1 MRHIK
6 GIKRPDIILQVDNM
20 VNENSE
26 IYFIDK
32 FIEFLILN
40 DPDRYNRKTKSIG
53 RISFDNKVY
62 LKIYLYSY
70 LNGIRGS
77 RSIEKE
83 CKRNIELIWLLE
95 NLQPNYWSINNYR
108 KNHKEEIKSMT
119 LEFRK
124 YLKEFEYITDE
135 LIAYDGSKIKADA
148 DKRSYSLKKLE
159 NKLSKIKETIT
170 VYIDNS
176 ENIDN
181 YEELLLEFQNDKKSF
196 EFKYSKLEGEN
207 LELKER
213 ISFLMEKEERLNT
226 DKKVI
231 ETYIKKKDQKRA
243 CRRKFPVKRKK

>member
-1 MRHIK
+1 
-6 GIKRPDIILQVDNM
+6 M
-20 VNENSE
+20 VAESSE

-32 FIEFLILN
+32 FIEFLILSN
-40 DPDRYNRKTKSIG
+40 PDKYNRETKSVG
-53 RISFDNKVY
+53 RISFDNKIY

-148 DKRSYSLKKLE
+148 NKRSYSLKKLE

-170 VYIDNS
+170 AYINNS
-176 ENIDN
+176 DNIDS
-181 YEELLLEFQNDKKSF
+181 YEELLLEYENDKESF
-196 EFKYSKLEGEN
+196 ELKYSELEGEN

-213 ISFLMEKEERLNT
+213 ISFLMTKEERLNT
-226 DKKVI
+226 DRKVI
-231 ETYIKKKDQKRA
+231 ETYIKKKDQKKRG
-243 CRRKFPVKRKK
+243 RRKFPVKKGK